1 MSVRTILT
9 DVFLWLGVGLVVVS
23 CLGVLVMRGV
33 FERLHFSSPAVLGAA
48 FVAVAVVI
56 KESFSVIGDQ
66 VLVIAVF
73 LLLASPILTH
83 AAARAAR
90 VDAHG
95 KWELRP
101 EEKVEIEEP

>member
-23 CLGVLVMRGV
+23 CLGVLVLRGV
-33 FERLHFSSPAVLGAA
+33 FERLHFSSPAVLGAT

-83 AAARAAR
+83 ATARAAR

-95 KWELRP
+95 EWELRP